1 MRRHR
6 HAKIVATLGPVS
18 SEAAALKALF
28 TAGVDVFRL
37 NCSHGTHAD
46 HLERIRLIREL
57 EQTVRRPIGILLDLQ
72 GPKLRVGQLH
82 GGAVELVAGETF
94 RLDLKDELGDDQ
106 RVQLPHPEIFQALQ
120 PNAELLLDDGKLRL
134 RVIECDGQQ
143 AVTEVV
149 VGGVLADRK
158 GVNVPDTRLPLSA
171 ITPKDER
178 DLAFGLAQGVDWIAL
193 SFVQTEDDV
202 QILKA
207 KVAGRAGVMAKLEK
221 PSAIQRLEPI
231 VEAADAVMVARGDLG
246 VEMPPE
252 DVPGLQRRI
261 VKKARKYGK
270 PVVVATQMLESMIY
284 NPTPTRAEASDV
296 ATAIYDGADAV
307 MLSAETASGKYPV
320 EAVQIMNRIISRT
333 EHDESYRVHV
343 TLQKHRP
350 ATAAAAICAALSTV
364 AQTIPIAATVAYTR
378 SGGTGLHAA
387 RERPAS
393 PILALTPSATIARRL
408 SVVWGI
414 HAVVGKDCE
423 NTTEMVQDACRMALH
438 EGFGQR
444 GQWIVITAGIPFG
457 TPGATNLLRIAILD

>member
-1 MRRHR
+1 M
-6 HAKIVATLGPVS
+6 
-18 SEAAALKALF
+18 
-28 TAGVDVFRL
+28 DVFRL